1 MSTPINIK
9 IIPPTISAF
18 FSYLSPNTFPILT
31 PIAEIINVIIPIIL
45 IAKKRK
51 GGRSM
56 SDEANK
62 IIGKKLYTARKRKKL
77 SRAKIAELM
86 GIHETTVKRY
96 EDGEVKSLDVE
107 KLKDFS
113 KILNIPLDLLIDVI
127 DGSYILED
135 TSEDKNTFTLR
146 LYDEVNFLEN
156 ISLKERTIELDSKF
170 PNDKF
175 QFIVSQDNEIIEL
188 RYRAEL
194 VNPYFS
200 VGQDIEFCGIRI
212 QDDSIDKVALP
223 RMYAVVEIFGNIGDE
238 EVLKNGNLIMTID
251 KNNVVIFR
259 HYSKHGD
266 TIVLTPNSNNKT
278 IQPIVFFGEEIKK
291 FRLLGRVW
299 GFITPIEEY
308 SSEIK

>member
-1 MSTPINIK
+1 MS
-9 IIPPTISAF
+9 
-18 FSYLSPNTFPILT
+18 Y
-31 PIAEIINVIIPIIL
+31 
-45 IAKKRK
+45 
-51 GGRSM
+51 
-56 SDEANK
+56 EANK

-127 DGSYILED
+127 DGSYIFED

-175 QFIVSQDNEIIEL
+175 QFIVFQDNEIIEL

>member
-1 MSTPINIK
+1 
-9 IIPPTISAF
+9 
-18 FSYLSPNTFPILT
+18 
-31 PIAEIINVIIPIIL
+31 
-45 IAKKRK
+45 
-51 GGRSM
+51 M

-212 QDDSIDKVALP
+212 CTS
-223 RMYAVVEIFGNIGDE
+223 Y
-238 EVLKNGNLIMTID
+238 
-251 KNNVVIFR
+251 NV
-259 HYSKHGD
+259 
-266 TIVLTPNSNNKT
+266 
-278 IQPIVFFGEEIKK
+278 QPY
-291 FRLLGRVW
+291 L
-299 GFITPIEEY
+299 
-308 SSEIK
+308 